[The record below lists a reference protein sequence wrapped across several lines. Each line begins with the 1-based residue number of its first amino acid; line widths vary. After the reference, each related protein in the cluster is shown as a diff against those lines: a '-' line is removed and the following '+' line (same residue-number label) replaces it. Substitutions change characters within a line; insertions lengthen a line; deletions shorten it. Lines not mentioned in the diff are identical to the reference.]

1 MAARSWIIPLGAVGS
16 VLMMLG
22 SFGAGATRNRGGVL
36 DALGWSSLSYGHARG
51 LMDVMLTTGIF
62 LLVAAWVLL
71 GSERREKAV
80 RTALWAWTTP
90 LVLAAPLMS
99 RDVYSYLMQGAM
111 VRDGFDPYSEGAA
124 VNPGP
129 YLLEVSHDWRN
140 TTTPYGPLHLWIG
153 DGVTTLVGDN
163 VTAGLIVYK
172 IISLAGFVAIALA
185 VPRIAE
191 HLGGNPA
198 LALWLGVA
206 NPVMIIHMV
215 GGMHNESVMVG
226 LVSVGLLAC
235 LRGRFG
241 FGVALIGVAVSLKA
255 TAAIALPFVV
265 WMMLARYA
273 PKGTPLAKRCGVFFL
288 GGAATVG
295 ISVAVVAAVTWA
307 SGTSW
312 GWLAQISG
320 NSKVVNPLSGATLMA
335 DAVAPFIQLIDETFR
350 YNTILTG
357 ARTVGSLL
365 MLSGLV
371 AVWAIFRQS
380 DRRAIMGITLAYQVA
395 FLFNAVTLPW
405 YFASSLTLVG
415 TFKPRPWLIKLT
427 VAASVVVALSFMGS
441 GNHRFYDGWWMMLTA
456 IAAWLAARRPLP
468 EHAE

>member
-241 FGVALIGVAVSLKA
+241 FGVVLIGVAVSLKA

-265 WMMLARYA
+265 WMVLARYA
-273 PKGTPLAKRCGVFFL
+273 PQGTPLTKRCGVFFL
-288 GGAATVG
+288 GGAVTVG
-295 ISVAVVAAVTWA
+295 LSVAAVAAVTWA

-335 DAVAPFIQLIDETFR
+335 DAVAPFIQLVDETFR

-365 MLSGLV
+365 MLAGLV

-427 VAASVVVALSFMGS
+427 VAATVVVALSFMGS
-441 GNHRFYDGWWMMLTA
+441 GNHRFYDGWWMLLTA
-456 IAAWLAARRPLP
+456 IASWLAARRPLP
-468 EHAE
+468 ERAE